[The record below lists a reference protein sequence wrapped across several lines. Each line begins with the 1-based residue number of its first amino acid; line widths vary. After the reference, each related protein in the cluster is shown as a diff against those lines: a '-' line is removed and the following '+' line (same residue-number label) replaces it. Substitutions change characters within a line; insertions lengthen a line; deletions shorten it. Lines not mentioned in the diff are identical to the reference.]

1 MNILLTSFDPFG
13 TDSQN
18 SSLEILNR
26 LPDHLE
32 ELQIRKEVLP
42 TQFIEG
48 PRRLLRLLD
57 EQQPD
62 LLLMLGQAG
71 GRKQVTFERVAINCM
86 SARIP
91 DNVGY
96 MPQELP
102 VVPEGPDAYFTN
114 LPLAPLVQH
123 LQKLWL
129 PAGISNSAGTFV
141 CNCLFYQAMHHI
153 HSTGLHCQCD
163 FVHLPYL
170 TEQLG
175 LPEEPPK
182 LSSASC
188 LSVLTQAILYLK
200 RSIQ

>member
-71 GRKQVTFERVAINCM
+71 GTCTVLMRT
-86 SARIP
+86 P
-91 DNVGY
+91 
-96 MPQELP
+96 
-102 VVPEGPDAYFTN
+102 
-114 LPLAPLVQH
+114 
-123 LQKLWL
+123 
-129 PAGISNSAGTFV
+129 GT
-141 CNCLFYQAMHHI
+141 
-153 HSTGLHCQCD
+153 SS
-163 FVHLPYL
+163 
-170 TEQLG
+170 
-175 LPEEPPK
+175 PPG
-182 LSSASC
+182 
-188 LSVLTQAILYLK
+188 
-200 RSIQ
+200 RMWE

>member
-32 ELQIRKEVLP
+32 ELQIHKEVLP

-48 PRRLLRLLD
+48 PRRLLHLLD

-62 LLLMLGQAG
+62 LLLMLGQAA

-91 DNVGY
+91 DNV
-96 MPQELP
+96 
-102 VVPEGPDAYFTN
+102 
-114 LPLAPLVQH
+114 
-123 LQKLWL
+123 
-129 PAGISNSAGTFV
+129 
-141 CNCLFYQAMHHI
+141 
-153 HSTGLHCQCD
+153 
-163 FVHLPYL
+163 
-170 TEQLG
+170 
-175 LPEEPPK
+175 
-182 LSSASC
+182 
-188 LSVLTQAILYLK
+188 
-200 RSIQ
+200 